1 MESDDGD
8 PLDWT
13 VDEVVAFLCHNPETP
28 WSQSA
33 SPAPRPNPVQFE
45 AALRENVI
53 TGEVLLHDV
62 DKETLREEL
71 GLKAIGHRSSM
82 LMAIRYLQRRSQ
94 KYQRSRVELA
104 SQLDDRRYSI
114 TPSQL
119 TTVISGSLDD
129 FSSPIYQ
136 NSVPPIA
143 TPQNLMHR
151 PRLTTPS
158 TSSLYQTKRTLPWD
172 AATSSNLR
180 GDESTTMT
188 ATARGS
194 ESATT
199 TSERPPTVPSP
210 AVSRPSAEQRIDP
223 FNPGERVRAYEHIV
237 VDAEGK
243 KRRRLDLSSVP
254 EPQKNTRVSKSLNI
268 PQDKNWYMGPD
279 RILSSQLFYP
289 STSDE
294 EDHSFVMLG
303 PPNLPTGQRHFV
315 KKCMN
320 YFFRQRPI
328 QLSSDNESSRLALI
342 PYDHS
347 KVNEHNEKF
356 FTLYTAANGTVTV
369 TQEDIKKWPQ
379 LEQAE
384 AAGSR
389 PSQTPEQSDPYSYL
403 LQKYPAGE
411 DSQDVCPLYGDS
423 GSEGEFDEETWQEIA
438 NERDDI
444 AQSKPA
450 KLTSAEV
457 DSIVEDCMAEF
468 VDRWRQNGLPK
479 EESKARKLWVTARR
493 AKCTYQKIKAINR
506 DVALLEKRLG
516 KVLEAIRGS
525 EYASKSELQTQCQSM
540 EQTVIDIQKQK
551 WRISVL
557 EEEKCPPKVASAPK
571 TKPLPK
577 PKISA
582 ADEES
587 LHSESDVSSD
597 FPDDFI
603 DDSEIQE
610 GVSSIENF
618 GNVDS
623 LDRRRTPTPTPSTS
637 DSDDDIISASG
648 IRRKS
653 RAERS
658 PFMATSSPSPATSGD
673 AQQAE
678 IIDLTMDSPSAS
690 ADEFRIETP
699 PLNPVRPRWTE
710 SDDVSLKMERSPS
723 ISPAPQLSSN
733 VVVEIPKRRPETINR
748 KAEGSKSTRKFNTPD
763 LPGHNDFVGL
773 RSCSWELLEERHDR
787 RRLLAKLIA
796 TMPDRERE
804 EMASLIP
811 EYEYDELKDLVK
823 QALRILLK
831 GQMEIPELD
840 GEKSELLMR
849 TASQFIS
856 WVNCMYMK
864 KGISKKHIRK
874 AQEEIADFKVFHKEL
889 CKGLGLC
896 KGLKFTPEL
905 SEKSTR
911 TSSENVDESEGEKS
925 ERVNAPHKKRK
936 KEVKESQDAKRNQAS
951 AQQRVARQEK
961 ERRRLEQKMKLMG
974 VSNTDPIRQA
984 VTFGDPIIYLDPH
997 IGQRVKP
1004 HQLNGIQFMWR
1015 ELIQDEKQ
1023 QGCLLAHT
1031 MGLGKTMQVIS
1042 LLNTISAASASN
1054 DPKISEQVPECFHRS
1069 QTLIL
1074 CPSSL
1079 IDNWYEEFLM
1089 WTPEESYIGPL
1100 RKVTA
1105 SMTSISERL
1114 REVSDWDKEGGI
1126 LIMSYDIFR
1135 KWIHNKGTQKM
1146 GKPLRD
1152 DEHANVRKWLLE
1164 GPNIIVADEAHKMKN
1179 PTSGISRAAVQFRS
1193 KSRIALTGSP
1203 LANNL
1208 TDYFTMVDWIAK
1220 GYLGEFPE
1228 FKANYVEPIEE
1239 GLYVDSTHYERR
1251 RSLKKLQVLKE
1262 ILEPKVNR
1270 ADITVLEGD
1279 LPPKVEFVITV
1290 PLTELQRA
1298 AYDSYVDSVVQGKLE
1313 VGTAKLWSWMAILGL
1328 CNNHPACF
1336 RDKLLSRA
1344 NEAQRAG
1351 SSMDEMLPGDEPIT
1365 QAGIPDSEKL
1375 VFEQERLFANVP
1387 DMKALNL
1394 SHRAHLLDR
1403 IISESIKAGDKVLV
1417 FSHSIPTL
1425 DYVEHVLKVSNR
1437 SYRRLDGKTPIST
1450 RQAATKSFNK
1460 DSDEKVY
1467 LISTRAGGLGLNI
1480 PGANRVVIFD
1490 FSFNPIWEEQAVG
1503 RAYRLGQQ
1511 KPVFVYRFIAGGTF
1525 EEIIYNKAI
1534 FKTQL
1539 AVRVVDK
1546 KNPIRWA
1553 SKKLN
1558 EYLFPAK
1565 PVKQHGIS
1573 EFVGKDPHVLDKIIK
1588 EDNGE
1593 ERAIRKIALTETFQ
1607 REDNDKLTEE
1617 ERKDVQQ
1624 ELDDERLR
1632 RTDPQAYQRLIFER
1646 QRREEQIRD
1655 AARRREAEIQA
1666 TLVPMSQPQ
1675 GQSWAGRPSLP
1686 IHYAAAQQARV
1697 PSSQV
1702 TPPSTAPPRSH
1713 DYGRPVHTY
1722 DDGPFAQAPNRATL
1736 PRSQSTS
1743 DAALAVPQNG
1753 AVHGAQP
1760 ALRARSGPPQQD
1772 GMAPP
1777 APSDMY
1783 WPSSPSSSSQL
1794 SDPPLRMESRS
1805 ASAESEP
1812 MQISDGGSSQPT
1824 QSKDGKKDG
1833 GSSCKTQ

>member
-1 MESDDGD
+1 MEPDDGD

-33 SPAPRPNPVQFE
+33 SQAPRPNPVQFE
-45 AALRENVI
+45 AALRENLI

-104 SQLDDRRYSI
+104 SQLDDHRYSV
-114 TPSQL
+114 TPSHL
-119 TTVISGSLDD
+119 TAVIPGPFEG
-129 FSSPIYQ
+129 FSSPIHQ
-136 NSVPPIA
+136 NSVPSTA
-143 TPQNLMHR
+143 TPQNPMQR
-151 PRLTTPS
+151 PCWMTPS
-158 TSSLYQTKRTLPWD
+158 ASTVSHTKRTFPSD
-172 AATSSNLR
+172 AAISSGLR
-180 GDESTTMT
+180 GDESTTTTGT
-188 ATARGS
+188 AKGS

-199 TSERPPTVPSP
+199 TSGRPPSVPPP
-210 AVSRPSAEQRIDP
+210 AVGRQPAEQRIDQS
-223 FNPGERVRAYEHIV
+223 NPGERVRAYEHIV

-243 KRRRLDLSSVP
+243 KRRRLDLSSLP
-254 EPQKNTRVSKSLNI
+254 EPQKNPRVSKSSNI
-268 PQDKNWYMGPD
+268 PQYKDWYIGPD
-279 RILSSQLFYP
+279 RILPSQLFYP
-289 STSDE
+289 STSGE
-294 EDHSFVMLG
+294 EDHSFVILG
-303 PPNLPTGQRHFV
+303 PPNLPTAQRHFV
-315 KKCMN
+315 RKCMN
-320 YFFRQRPI
+320 YFFRQQPI
-328 QLSSDNESSRLALI
+328 KLSSDTESSQMALI

-347 KVNEHNEKF
+347 KVTEHDEKF
-356 FTLYTAANGTVTV
+356 FTLYTATNGTVSI

-379 LEQAE
+379 LEQAG

-389 PSQTPEQSDPYSYL
+389 LSHTLEPSDPYSYL

-411 DSQDVCPLYGDS
+411 DNQDVCPLYGDS

-450 KLTSAEV
+450 KLTPAEV
-457 DSIVEDCMAEF
+457 DSVIEDCMAEF
-468 VDRWRQNGLPK
+468 VNRWRQNGLPK
-479 EESKARKLWVTARR
+479 EEYKARKLWVTARR
-493 AKCTYQKIKAINR
+493 AKCTYEKVKAINR
-506 DVALLEKRLG
+506 DVTLLEKRLG

-577 PKISA
+577 PEIRA
-582 ADEES
+582 TDEES

-597 FPDDFI
+597 FQDDFI
-603 DDSEIQE
+603 DDSEVQG
-610 GVSSIENF
+610 GVSPIENF
-618 GNVDS
+618 GGGDSVDG
-623 LDRRRTPTPTPSTS
+623 RRTAPASTPSTS
-637 DSDDDIISASG
+637 ESDDDIISPSG

-653 RAERS
+653 RAKRS
-658 PFMATSSPSPATSGD
+658 PFMATSSPSPEPSGS
-673 AQQAE
+673 AQRAE
-678 IIDLTMDSPSAS
+678 IIDLTMDSPPAS

-699 PLNPVRPRWTE
+699 PLNPVRPPRWTE
-710 SDDVSLKMERSPS
+710 SDDVSLKIERSPS
-723 ISPAPQLSSN
+723 ISPPPRLSSN
-733 VVVEIPKRRPETINR
+733 VVVEIPKRPEIINR
-748 KAEGSKSTRKFNTPD
+748 KPEGSKSTRKFNTPD
-763 LPGHNDFVGL
+763 LPDHYDFDGL
-773 RSCSWELLEERHDR
+773 LSYPWEVLEERHDR

-796 TMPDRERE
+796 AMPDSERE
-804 EMASLIP
+804 EMASSIP
-811 EYEYDELKDLVK
+811 EYEYGELKELVGRG
-823 QALRILLK
+823 LGVLLK
-831 GQMEIPELD
+831 GQMGIPELD
-840 GEKSELLMR
+840 SEQSELLMR

-856 WVNCMYMK
+856 WVNCIYIPAT
-864 KGISKKHIRK
+864 KGISKKHILK
-874 AQEEIADFKVFHKEL
+874 AQGEIADFKVFHKEL

-896 KGLKFTPEL
+896 KGLMFARDL

-911 TSSENVDESEGEKS
+911 TSSEHVDESEGGNS

-961 ERRRLEQKMKLMG
+961 ERRRLEHKMKLMG
-974 VSNTDPIRQA
+974 VSNTDPTRQA
-984 VTFGDPIIYLDPH
+984 VSFGDPIIYLDPH

-1042 LLNTISAASASN
+1042 LLNTISAAAASN

-1089 WTPEESYIGPL
+1089 WTPEESRIGPL

-1105 SMTSISERL
+1105 SMIAVSERL
-1114 REVSDWDKEGGI
+1114 REVSDWDEEGGV

-1135 KWIHNKGTQKM
+1135 KWIHNQETKKM
-1146 GKPLRD
+1146 RKPLRD

-1179 PTSGISRAAVQFRS
+1179 STSGISRAAMQFRS

-1262 ILEPKVNR
+1262 ILEPKINR
-1270 ADITVLEGD
+1270 AAITVLEGD

-1298 AYDSYVDSVVQGKLE
+1298 AYDSYVDSVVQGKIE
-1313 VGTAKLWSWMAILGL
+1313 VGTAKLWTWMAILGL

-1351 SSMDEMLPGDEPIT
+1351 SNSDEMLPGDEPIT

-1375 VFEQERLFANVP
+1375 VFEQEQLFANVP

-1394 SHRAHLLDR
+1394 SYRAQLLDR
-1403 IISESIKAGDKVLV
+1403 VISESIEAGDKVLV

-1425 DYVEHVLKVSNR
+1425 DYVEHVLKASDR

-1450 RQAATKSFNK
+1450 RQAATKSFNTV
-1460 DSDEKVY
+1460 SEEKVY

-1565 PVKQHGIS
+1565 SVKQHDVS
-1573 EFVGKDPHVLDKIIK
+1573 EFVGKDPYVLDKIIK

-1624 ELDDERLR
+1624 ELDEERLR

-1646 QRREEQIRD
+1646 QRREELMRD
-1655 AARRREAEIQA
+1655 AVRRREAERLA
-1666 TLVPMSQPQ
+1666 HLVPMSQPQ
-1675 GQSWAGRPSLP
+1675 GQSWPGRPNLP

-1697 PSSQV
+1697 PSPQV
-1702 TPPSTAPPRSH
+1702 PPPSTAPARSH
-1713 DYGRPVHTY
+1713 DSGHRVHAY
-1722 DDGPFAQAPNRATL
+1722 DDGPFAHAPNMPDL

-1743 DAALAVPQNG
+1743 NAELAVPRNG
-1753 AVHGAQP
+1753 PVRGTQP
-1760 ALRARSGPPQQD
+1760 ARRAQTGPPQHD
-1772 GMAPP
+1772 GMVPP
-1777 APSDMY
+1777 ALSEPST
-1783 WPSSPSSSSQL
+1783 PSSQS
-1794 SDPPLRMESRS
+1794 SDPPLRLESRS

-1812 MQISDGGSSQPT
+1812 MQILDGGSSQPA

>member
-33 SPAPRPNPVQFE
+33 SQAPRPNPVQFE
-45 AALRENVI
+45 AALRENLI

-94 KYQRSRVELA
+94 KYQRSRVEFA
-104 SQLDDRRYSI
+104 SQLDDRRYSV
-114 TPSQL
+114 TPSHL
-119 TTVISGSLDD
+119 TAVIPGSFEE
-129 FSSPIYQ
+129 FSSPIHQ
-136 NSVPPIA
+136 NSVLPAA
-143 TPQNLMHR
+143 TPQSLIQR
-151 PRLTTPS
+151 PCWMTPS
-158 TSSLYQTKRTLPWD
+158 ASTVPQNKRSFPPD
-172 AATSSNLR
+172 AATSSDLR
-180 GDESTTMT
+180 GDESATTT
-188 ATARGS
+188 ATAKASG
-194 ESATT
+194 SATT
-199 TSERPPTVPSP
+199 TSERPPSFAPPAGQRKDPS
-210 AVSRPSAEQRIDP
+210 
-223 FNPGERVRAYEHIV
+223 NPGDRVRAYEHIV

-243 KRRRLDLSSVP
+243 KRRRLDLSSLP
-254 EPQKNTRVSKSLNI
+254 ESQKNPHGLKSSSS
-268 PQDKNWYMGPD
+268 PQDKDWYMGPD
-279 RILSSQLFYP
+279 RILPSQLFYP

-303 PPNLPTGQRHFV
+303 PQNLPTAQRHFV
-315 KKCMN
+315 RKCMN
-320 YFFRQRPI
+320 YFFRQQPM
-328 QLSSDNESSRLALI
+328 QLSSDNESSQMALI
-342 PYDHS
+342 PYDYS
-347 KVNEHNEKF
+347 KVSEHDKKF
-356 FTLYTAANGTVTV
+356 FTLYTATSGNVSV

-379 LEQAE
+379 LEQAR

-389 PSQTPEQSDPYSYL
+389 LSQTLEPSDPYSYL
-403 LQKYPAGE
+403 LQKYPAAE
-411 DSQDVCPLYGDS
+411 DNQDVCPLYGDS
-423 GSEGEFDEETWQEIA
+423 GSEGEYDEETWQEIA
-438 NERDDI
+438 NERDDT

-450 KLTSAEV
+450 KLTPTEV
-457 DSIVEDCMAEF
+457 DSVIEDYMAEF
-468 VDRWRQNGLPK
+468 VNRWRQNGLPK
-479 EESKARKLWVTARR
+479 EKYKARKLWVTARR
-493 AKCTYQKIKAINR
+493 AKCTYQKVKAINR
-506 DVALLEKRLG
+506 DIALLEKRLG

-525 EYASKSELQTQCQSM
+525 EYASTSEVQTQCQSM

-587 LHSESDVSSD
+587 LHSESDVTSD
-597 FPDDFI
+597 FQDDFI
-603 DDSEIQE
+603 DDSEAKE
-610 GVSSIENF
+610 GISSVQNF
-618 GNVDS
+618 ENVDS
-623 LDRRRTPTPTPSTS
+623 VDRRQTPASTPSTS
-637 DSDDDIISASG
+637 ESDDDIISPSG

-653 RAERS
+653 RAKRS
-658 PFMATSSPSPATSGD
+658 PFMATSSPSPDPSGN

-678 IIDLTMDSPSAS
+678 IIDLTMDSPAAS
-690 ADEFRIETP
+690 ADEFRTETP
-699 PLNPVRPRWTE
+699 PLNPARPPRRTE
-710 SDDVSLKMERSPS
+710 SDDVSLKIERSPS
-723 ISPAPQLSSN
+723 ISPTPQLSSN
-733 VVVEIPKRRPETINR
+733 VVVEIPKRRPDIINR

-763 LPGHNDFVGL
+763 LPDHNDFDGL
-773 RSCSWELLEERHDR
+773 LSYPWDLLEERHDR

-796 TMPDRERE
+796 TMPDSERE

-811 EYEYDELKDLVK
+811 QYEYDELKDIVK
-823 QALRILLK
+823 QALGVLLK
-831 GQMEIPELD
+831 GQEEMPELD
-840 GEKSELLMR
+840 SEKSRLLMR
-849 TASQFIS
+849 TASQFVS
-856 WVNCMYMK
+856 WVNCMYMEK
-864 KGISKKHIRK
+864 AISRKRIRK
-874 AQEEIADFKVFHKEL
+874 AQEEIADFRVFHKEL

-896 KGLKFTPEL
+896 KGRKFDREP
-905 SEKSTR
+905 SEKSIR
-911 TSSENVDESEGEKS
+911 TSSEHVDESEGEKS
-925 ERVNAPHKKRK
+925 ERVNAPHRKRK

-961 ERRRLEQKMKLMG
+961 ERRRLEHKMKLMG
-974 VSNTDPIRQA
+974 VSNTDPTRQA
-984 VTFGDPIIYLDPH
+984 VSFGDPTIYLDPH

-1042 LLNTISAASASN
+1042 LLNTISAAAASN
-1054 DPKISEQVPECFHRS
+1054 DPKISEQVPERFHRS

-1089 WTPEESYIGPL
+1089 WTPEESRIGPL

-1105 SMTSISERL
+1105 SMIAVSERL

-1135 KWIHNKGTQKM
+1135 KWIHNKETKKM
-1146 GKPLRD
+1146 QKPLRD

-1179 PTSGISRAAVQFRS
+1179 STSGISRAAVQFRS

-1270 ADITVLEGD
+1270 AAITVLEGD
-1279 LPPKVEFVITV
+1279 MPPKVEFVITV

-1298 AYDSYVDSVVQGKLE
+1298 AYDSYVDSVVQGKTE
-1313 VGTAKLWSWMAILGL
+1313 VGTAKLWTWMAILGL

-1375 VFEQERLFANVP
+1375 VSEQERLFANVP
-1387 DMKALNL
+1387 DMNALNL
-1394 SHRAHLLDR
+1394 SYRAQLLDR

-1425 DYVEHVLKVSNR
+1425 NYVEHVLKVSKR

-1450 RQAATKSFNK
+1450 RQAATKSFNI
-1460 DSDEKVY
+1460 DSEEKVY

-1565 PVKQHGIS
+1565 MVKQHDIS
-1573 EFVGKDPHVLDKIIK
+1573 EFVGKDPHVLDKIIN

-1624 ELDDERLR
+1624 ELDEERLR

-1646 QRREEQIRD
+1646 QRREELVRD
-1655 AARRREAEIQA
+1655 AARRREAERLA
-1666 TLVPMSQPQ
+1666 TMVPMSQPQ
-1675 GQSWAGRPSLP
+1675 GQSWPGRPILP

-1702 TPPSTAPPRSH
+1702 PLPSTAPARSH
-1713 DYGRPVHTY
+1713 ECGDRVHTY
-1722 DDGPFAQAPNRATL
+1722 DDGPFAPAHNRPIL
-1736 PRSQSTS
+1736 PRSQSMS
-1743 DAALAVPQNG
+1743 NAELAVSQNG
-1753 AVHGAQP
+1753 AVDGNQP
-1760 ALRARSGPPQQD
+1760 AYRAQTGPPQHD
-1772 GMAPP
+1772 GMV
-1777 APSDMY
+1777 PSALSE
-1783 WPSSPSSSSQL
+1783 PSSPYSPS
-1794 SDPPLRMESRS
+1794 SDPPLLIESRS
-1805 ASAESEP
+1805 ASAEPEP
-1812 MQISDGGSSQPT
+1812 MHLPDGGSSQPT

>member
-1 MESDDGD
+1 MEADDGD

-33 SPAPRPNPVQFE
+33 SQAPRPNPVQFE
-45 AALRENVI
+45 AALREHLI

-62 DKETLREEL
+62 DKETLRDEL
-71 GLKAIGHRSSM
+71 GLKAIGHRSSI

-94 KYQRSRVELA
+94 KYQSSRVELA
-104 SQLDDRRYSI
+104 SQLDNRRYSV
-114 TPSQL
+114 TPSHL
-119 TTVISGSLDD
+119 TAVVPSPFEE
-129 FSSPIYQ
+129 FSSPIHR
-136 NSVPPIA
+136 NSALPTV
-143 TPQNLMHR
+143 TPQNLMQC
-151 PRLTTPS
+151 PRWVTPS
-158 TSSLYQTKRTLPWD
+158 ASTVSQTKRTFPRD
-172 AATSSNLR
+172 AATSGELR
-180 GDESTTMT
+180 GNESTTT
-188 ATARGS
+188 TVTSTGS

-199 TSERPPTVPSP
+199 TSER
-210 AVSRPSAEQRIDP
+210 RPSIAPPAEQRTDP
-223 FNPGERVRAYEHIV
+223 SNPGERVRAYEHIV

-243 KRRRLDLSSVP
+243 KRRRLDLSSLP
-254 EPQKNTRVSKSLNI
+254 DSQKNPPASKSSNA
-268 PQDKNWYMGPD
+268 PQDKDWYMGPD
-279 RILSSQLFYP
+279 RILPSQLFYP
-289 STSDE
+289 SISDDDD
-294 EDHSFVMLG
+294 DHSFVMLG
-303 PPNLPTGQRHFV
+303 PPNLPTAQRHFV
-315 KKCMN
+315 RKCMN
-320 YFFRQRPI
+320 YFLRQKPI
-328 QLSSDNESSRLALI
+328 QLSSDNESSRMALI
-342 PYDHS
+342 PYEHS
-347 KVNEHNEKF
+347 SASEHDKKF
-356 FTLYTAANGTVTV
+356 FTLYTATRGNVSV

-379 LEQAE
+379 LEQTG

-389 PSQTPEQSDPYSYL
+389 LSQTLEPSDPYSYL
-403 LQKYPAGE
+403 LQKYPAAE
-411 DSQDVCPLYGDS
+411 DNQDVCPLYGDS
-423 GSEGEFDEETWQEIA
+423 GSEGEFDEETWQEID
-438 NERDDI
+438 NERND
-444 AQSKPA
+444 AVQSKPA

-457 DSIVEDCMAEF
+457 DSVIEDCMAEF
-468 VDRWRQNGLPK
+468 VNRWRQNGLPR
-479 EESKARKLWVTARR
+479 EEYKARKLWVTARR
-493 AKCTYQKIKAINR
+493 AKCTYQKVKAINR
-506 DVALLEKRLG
+506 DITLLEKRLG

-557 EEEKCPPKVASAPK
+557 EEEKCPPKVAPAPRP
-571 TKPLPK
+571 KPLPK
-577 PKISA
+577 PKPSA

-587 LHSESDVSSD
+587 LYSESDVTSD
-597 FPDDFI
+597 FQDDFI
-603 DDSEIQE
+603 DESEAQE
-610 GVSSIENF
+610 EVSSVENF

-623 LDRRRTPTPTPSTS
+623 IDRGYVPASTPSTS
-637 DSDDDIISASG
+637 ESDDDIISPSG

-653 RAERS
+653 RAKRS
-658 PFMATSSPSPATSGD
+658 PFMATSSPSPAPSGN

-678 IIDLTMDSPSAS
+678 IIDLTMDSPPAS

-699 PLNPVRPRWTE
+699 PLNPVRPPRLSE
-710 SDDVSLKMERSPS
+710 SDDVSLKVERSPS
-723 ISPAPQLSSN
+723 ISPPPRLSSN
-733 VVVEIPKRRPETINR
+733 VVVEIPRRRPEITNQ
-748 KAEGSKSTRKFNTPD
+748 KPEVTKSSHKPNTPD
-763 LPGHNDFVGL
+763 LPDHNDFDGL
-773 RSCSWELLEERHDR
+773 LSYPWELLEERYDR

-796 TMPDRERE
+796 TMPDCDRE

-811 EYEYDELKDLVK
+811 EYEYDELNDLVK
-823 QALRILLK
+823 QALRVLSE
-831 GQMEIPELD
+831 GQEEIPELD
-840 GEKSELLMR
+840 SGKSRLLMR
-849 TASQFIS
+849 TASQFVS
-856 WVNCMYMK
+856 WVNCMYMEK
-864 KGISKKHIRK
+864 AISKKRIRK
-874 AQEEIADFKVFHKEL
+874 AQKEIADFRVFHKEL
-889 CKGLGLC
+889 CRGLGLC
-896 KGLKFTPEL
+896 KGRKFDSEP

-911 TSSENVDESEGEKS
+911 TPSEHVNASEGEKS
-925 ERVNAPHKKRK
+925 ERVNAPHRKRK

-961 ERRRLEQKMKLMG
+961 ERRRLEHKMKLMG
-974 VSNTDPIRQA
+974 VSNTDPTRQA
-984 VTFGDPIIYLDPH
+984 VSFGDPTIYLDPH

-1042 LLNTISAASASN
+1042 LLDTISAAAASN

-1089 WTPEESYIGPL
+1089 WTPEESRIGPL

-1105 SMTSISERL
+1105 SMIAVSERL

-1135 KWIHNKGTQKM
+1135 KWIHNKETKKM
-1146 GKPLRD
+1146 DKPLRD
-1152 DEHANVRKWLLE
+1152 DEHANVKKWLLE

-1179 PTSGISRAAVQFRS
+1179 SSSGISRAAVQFRS

-1228 FKANYVEPIEE
+1228 FNANYVEPIEE

-1251 RSLKKLQVLKE
+1251 KSLKKLQVLKE

-1270 ADITVLEGD
+1270 AAITVLEGD
-1279 LPPKVEFVITV
+1279 MPPKVEFVITV

-1298 AYDSYVDSVVQGKLE
+1298 AYDSYVDSVVQGKTE
-1313 VGTAKLWSWMAILGL
+1313 VGTAKLWTWMAILGL

-1336 RDKLLSRA
+1336 RHKLLSRA
-1344 NEAQRAG
+1344 NEAQSAG
-1351 SSMDEMLPGDEPIT
+1351 SSLDEMLPGDEPIT

-1375 VFEQERLFANVP
+1375 VSEQERLFANVP
-1387 DMKALNL
+1387 DMNALNL
-1394 SHRAHLLDR
+1394 SYRAQLLDR

-1425 DYVEHVLKVSNR
+1425 NYVEHVLKISKR

-1450 RQAATKSFNK
+1450 RQAATKSFNTV
-1460 DSDEKVY
+1460 SDEKVY

-1565 PVKQHGIS
+1565 PVKQHDIS

-1624 ELDDERLR
+1624 ELDEERLR
-1632 RTDPQAYQRLIFER
+1632 RTDPEAYQRLIFER
-1646 QRREEQIRD
+1646 QRKEEFVRD
-1655 AARRREAEIQA
+1655 GGRRREAERLAIM
-1666 TLVPMSQPQ
+1666 VPMSQPQ
-1675 GQSWAGRPSLP
+1675 GQSWPGRPVLP

-1702 TPPSTAPPRSH
+1702 PPPSTAPSRPRDWGH
-1713 DYGRPVHTY
+1713 RVHTY
-1722 DDGPFAQAPNRATL
+1722 DDGPFTHARNRPTS

-1743 DAALAVPQNG
+1743 NAELAVSQNG
-1753 AVHGAQP
+1753 AVDGTQP
-1760 ALRARSGPPQQD
+1760 AYRAQTGSQQHD
-1772 GMAPP
+1772 GMAPS
-1777 APSDMY
+1777 ALSELS
-1783 WPSSPSSSSQL
+1783 WPSPI
-1794 SDPPLRMESRS
+1794 PPLLIESRS
-1805 ASAESEP
+1805 ASPELHP
-1812 MQISDGGSSQPT
+1812 MQLSNGGSSQAT
-1824 QSKDGKKDG
+1824 QSTDGNKDG

>member
-1 MESDDGD
+1 MESDGGD

-33 SPAPRPNPVQFE
+33 SQAPRPHPVQFE
-45 AALRENVI
+45 AALRENLI

-104 SQLDDRRYSI
+104 SQLDDRRYSV
-114 TPSQL
+114 TPSHL
-119 TTVISGSLDD
+119 TAVTPGPFEE
-129 FSSPIYQ
+129 FSSPIHQ
-136 NSVPPIA
+136 SSVPPTA
-143 TPQNLMHR
+143 TPQDLMQR
-151 PRLTTPS
+151 PHWMTPS
-158 TSSLYQTKRTLPWD
+158 ASTVSHTKRTFPPD
-172 AATSSNLR
+172 AATSSGLR
-180 GDESTTMT
+180 GDESTTTT
-188 ATARGS
+188 AAAKGS

-199 TSERPPTVPSP
+199 TSERPPSAPPP
-210 AVSRPSAEQRIDP
+210 AVSSPPAEQRIDKS
-223 FNPGERVRAYEHIV
+223 NPGERVRAYEHIV
-237 VDAEGK
+237 VDAEGQ
-243 KRRRLDLSSVP
+243 KRRRLDLSSLP
-254 EPQKNTRVSKSLNI
+254 EPQRSPPASKSSNI
-268 PQDKNWYMGPD
+268 PQDKDWYIGPD
-279 RILSSQLFYP
+279 RILPSQLFYP
-289 STSDE
+289 SISGE

-303 PPNLPTGQRHFV
+303 PPNLPTAQRHFV

-320 YFFRQRPI
+320 YFFRQQPI
-328 QLSSDNESSRLALI
+328 QLSSDTESSQMALI

-347 KVNEHNEKF
+347 KVSEHDEKF
-356 FTLYTAANGTVTV
+356 FTLYTATNGTVSV
-369 TQEDIKKWPQ
+369 TQENIKKWPQ
-379 LEQAE
+379 LEQAG
-384 AAGSR
+384 AAGS
-389 PSQTPEQSDPYSYL
+389 SQTLEPSDPYSYL
-403 LQKYPAGE
+403 LQKYPAVE
-411 DSQDVCPLYGDS
+411 DNQDVCPLYGDS

-438 NERDDI
+438 HERDDI

-450 KLTSAEV
+450 KLTPAEV
-457 DSIVEDCMAEF
+457 DSVIEDCMAEF
-468 VDRWRQNGLPK
+468 VNRWRQNGLPK
-479 EESKARKLWVTARR
+479 EEYKARKLWVTARR
-493 AKCTYQKIKAINR
+493 AKCTYQKVKAINR
-506 DVALLEKRLG
+506 DVTLLEKRLG

-540 EQTVIDIQKQK
+540 EQTIIDIQKQK
-551 WRISVL
+551 WRVSVL

-577 PKISA
+577 PEVRA

-597 FPDDFI
+597 LQDDFI
-603 DDSEIQE
+603 DDSEVQ
-610 GVSSIENF
+610 GGASFIENP
-618 GNVDS
+618 GNGDS
-623 LDRRRTPTPTPSTS
+623 IDRRRTTPASTPSTS
-637 DSDDDIISASG
+637 ESDDDIISPSG

-653 RAERS
+653 RAKRS
-658 PFMATSSPSPATSGD
+658 PFMATSSPSPDSSD
-673 AQQAE
+673 NAQRSE
-678 IIDLTMDSPSAS
+678 IIDLTMDSPPAS

-699 PLNPVRPRWTE
+699 PLNPVRPTRWTE
-710 SDDVSLKMERSPS
+710 SDDVSLKIERSPS
-723 ISPAPQLSSN
+723 ISPPPRLSSN
-733 VVVEIPKRRPETINR
+733 VVVEIPKRPEIINR
-748 KAEGSKSTRKFNTPD
+748 KPEGSKSTRKFNTSD
-763 LPGHNDFVGL
+763 LPDHNDFDGL
-773 RSCSWELLEERHDR
+773 LSYPWEVLEERHDR

-796 TMPDRERE
+796 AMPDSERE
-804 EMASLIP
+804 EMASSIP
-811 EYEYDELKDLVK
+811 EYEYGELKELVG
-823 QALRILLK
+823 QGLGILLK
-831 GQMEIPELD
+831 GQIGIPELD
-840 GEKSELLMR
+840 SEQSELLMR

-856 WVNCMYMK
+856 WVNCIYIPAS
-864 KGISKKHIRK
+864 KGISKKHILK
-874 AQEEIADFKVFHKEL
+874 AQDEIADFKVFHKEL

-896 KGLKFTPEL
+896 KGLKFAREP

-911 TSSENVDESEGEKS
+911 TSSEHVDESEGENS
-925 ERVNAPHKKRK
+925 EHVNAPHKKRK
-936 KEVKESQDAKRNQAS
+936 KEVKESQDVKRNQAS

-961 ERRRLEQKMKLMG
+961 ERRRLEHKMKLMG
-974 VSNTDPIRQA
+974 VSNTDPTRQA
-984 VTFGDPIIYLDPH
+984 VSFGDPIIYLDPH

-1042 LLNTISAASASN
+1042 LLNTISAAAASN

-1089 WTPEESYIGPL
+1089 WTPEESCIGFV
-1100 RKVTA
+1100 RIVTA
-1105 SMTSISERL
+1105 SMAVSERL
-1114 REVSDWDKEGGI
+1114 REVSDWDEEGGI

-1135 KWIHNKGTQKM
+1135 KWIHNKETKKM
-1146 GKPLRD
+1146 RKPLRD

-1179 PTSGISRAAVQFRS
+1179 STSGISLAAVQFRS

-1270 ADITVLEGD
+1270 AAITVLQGD
-1279 LPPKVEFVITV
+1279 LPPKVEFVITL
-1290 PLTELQRA
+1290 PLTELQQA
-1298 AYDSYVDSVVQGKLE
+1298 AYDSYVDSVVQGKTE
-1313 VGTAKLWSWMAILGL
+1313 VGTAKLWTWMAILGL

-1336 RDKLLSRA
+1336 RNKLLSRA

-1351 SSMDEMLPGDEPIT
+1351 SSLDEMLPGDEPIT

-1394 SHRAHLLDR
+1394 SYRAQLLDR
-1403 IISESIKAGDKVLV
+1403 IISESIRAGDKVLV

-1450 RQAATKSFNK
+1450 RQAATKSFNTV
-1460 DSDEKVY
+1460 SEEKVY

-1565 PVKQHGIS
+1565 AVKQHDIS
-1573 EFVGKDPHVLDKIIK
+1573 EFVGKDPYVLDKIIK

-1624 ELDDERLR
+1624 ELDEERLR

-1646 QRREEQIRD
+1646 QRREELMRD
-1655 AARRREAEIQA
+1655 AARRREAERLSN
-1666 TLVPMSQPQ
+1666 LVPMSQPQ
-1675 GQSWAGRPSLP
+1675 GQSWPGRPNLP
-1686 IHYAAAQQARV
+1686 MHYAAAHQARV

-1702 TPPSTAPPRSH
+1702 APPSTAPPRSH
-1713 DYGRPVHTY
+1713 DYGHSVRSY
-1722 DDGPFAQAPNRATL
+1722 DDGPFAHAPNRPIL
-1736 PRSQSTS
+1736 SRSQSTS
-1743 DAALAVPQNG
+1743 NATLAVPQNG
-1753 AVHGAQP
+1753 AVHGTQP
-1760 ALRARSGPPQQD
+1760 AYRALTGPPQHD
-1772 GMAPP
+1772 GMVPP
-1777 APSDMY
+1777 ALSDPST
-1783 WPSSPSSSSQL
+1783 PSSQS
-1794 SDPPLRMESRS
+1794 SDPPLRMESLS

-1812 MQISDGGSSQPT
+1812 MQILDGATSQPA

>member
-13 VDEVVAFLCHNPETP
+13 VDEVVAFLCYNPETP

-33 SPAPRPNPVQFE
+33 SQAPRPNPVQFE
-45 AALRENVI
+45 AALRENLI

-71 GLKAIGHRSSM
+71 GLKAIGHRN
-82 LMAIRYLQRRSQ
+82 
-94 KYQRSRVELA
+94 
-104 SQLDDRRYSI
+104 
-114 TPSQL
+114 
-119 TTVISGSLDD
+119 G
-129 FSSPIYQ
+129 
-136 NSVPPIA
+136 
-143 TPQNLMHR
+143 
-151 PRLTTPS
+151 
-158 TSSLYQTKRTLPWD
+158 
-172 AATSSNLR
+172 
-180 GDESTTMT
+180 
-188 ATARGS
+188 
-194 ESATT
+194 SATT
-199 TSERPPTVPSP
+199 TSERPPSIAPP
-210 AVSRPSAEQRIDP
+210 AEQRKDP
-223 FNPGERVRAYEHIV
+223 SDPGDGVRAYEHIV

-243 KRRRLDLSSVP
+243 KRRRLDLSSLP
-254 EPQKNTRVSKSLNI
+254 EPQKNPRASKSSNS
-268 PQDKNWYMGPD
+268 PQDKDWYMGPD
-279 RILSSQLFYP
+279 RILPSQLFYP
-289 STSDE
+289 TTSDE

-303 PPNLPTGQRHFV
+303 PPNLPSAQRHFV
-315 KKCMN
+315 RK
-320 YFFRQRPI
+320 QQPI
-328 QLSSDNESSRLALI
+328 QLSSDNESSQMALI

-347 KVNEHNEKF
+347 KVSERDKKF
-356 FTLYTAANGTVTV
+356 FTLYTATSGNVSV

-379 LEQAE
+379 LEQAG
-384 AAGSR
+384 AAGS
-389 PSQTPEQSDPYSYL
+389 PLSQTLEPSDPYSYL
-403 LQKYPAGE
+403 LQKYPAAE
-411 DSQDVCPLYGDS
+411 DNEDVCPLYGDS

-438 NERDDI
+438 NERDDT
-444 AQSKPA
+444 AQNKPV
-450 KLTSAEV
+450 KLTPAEV
-457 DSIVEDCMAEF
+457 DSVIEDCMAEF
-468 VDRWRQNGLPK
+468 VNRWRQNGLPK
-479 EESKARKLWVTARR
+479 EKYKARKLWITARR
-493 AKCTYQKIKAINR
+493 AKCTYRKVKAINR
-506 DVALLEKRLG
+506 DITLLEKRLG

-557 EEEKCPPKVASAPK
+557 EEERCPPKVASALK

-587 LHSESDVSSD
+587 LHSESDVTSD
-597 FPDDFI
+597 FQDDFI
-603 DDSEIQE
+603 DDSEAQE
-610 GVSSIENF
+610 RVSSVENF

-623 LDRRRTPTPTPSTS
+623 VDRIQTPASTPSTS
-637 DSDDDIISASG
+637 ESDDDIISPSG

-653 RAERS
+653 RAKRS
-658 PFMATSSPSPATSGD
+658 PFMATSSPSPDTSGD

-678 IIDLTMDSPSAS
+678 IIDLTMDSPPAS

-699 PLNPVRPRWTE
+699 PLNPVRPPRRTE
-710 SDDVSLKMERSPS
+710 SDDVSLKVERSPS
-723 ISPAPQLSSN
+723 ISPPPQLSSN
-733 VVVEIPKRRPETINR
+733 VVVEIPKRRPEIINR
-748 KAEGSKSTRKFNTPD
+748 KHEGSKSTHKSNTPY
-763 LPGHNDFVGL
+763 LPDHNDFDGL
-773 RSCSWELLEERHDR
+773 LSYPWELLEERHDR

-796 TMPDRERE
+796 TMPDCERE
-804 EMASLIP
+804 VMASLIP
-811 EYEYDELKDLVK
+811 EYEYDELEDIVK
-823 QALRILLK
+823 QALGVLSK
-831 GQMEIPELD
+831 GQEEIPELD
-840 GEKSELLMR
+840 SEKSRLLMR
-849 TASQFIS
+849 AASQFVS
-856 WVNCMYMK
+856 WVNCMYMEK
-864 KGISKKHIRK
+864 AISRKRIRK
-874 AQEEIADFKVFHKEL
+874 AQEEIADFRVFHKEL

-896 KGLKFTPEL
+896 KGRKFDREP

-911 TSSENVDESEGEKS
+911 TSSEHVEESEGEKS
-925 ERVNAPHKKRK
+925 ERVNTPHRKRK

-961 ERRRLEQKMKLMG
+961 ERRRLEHKMKLMG
-974 VSNTDPIRQA
+974 VSNTDPTRQA
-984 VTFGDPIIYLDPH
+984 VSFGDPTIYLDPH

-1042 LLNTISAASASN
+1042 LLNTISAAAASN

-1089 WTPEESYIGPL
+1089 WTPEESRIGPL

-1105 SMTSISERL
+1105 SMIAVSERL

-1135 KWIHNKGTQKM
+1135 KWIHNKETKKM
-1146 GKPLRD
+1146 QKPLRD
-1152 DEHANVRKWLLE
+1152 DEHANVKKWLLE

-1179 PTSGISRAAVQFRS
+1179 STSGISRAAVQFRS

-1208 TDYFTMVDWIAK
+1208 TDYYTMVDWIAK

-1251 RSLKKLQVLKE
+1251 KSLKKLQVLKE

-1270 ADITVLEGD
+1270 AAITVLEGD
-1279 LPPKVEFVITV
+1279 MPPKVEFVITV

-1298 AYDSYVDSVVQGKLE
+1298 AYDSYVDSVVQGKTE
-1313 VGTAKLWSWMAILGL
+1313 VGTAKLWTWMAILGL

-1351 SSMDEMLPGDEPIT
+1351 SSLDEMLPGDESIT

-1375 VFEQERLFANVP
+1375 VSEQERLFAKVP
-1387 DMKALNL
+1387 DMNALNL
-1394 SHRAHLLDR
+1394 SYRAQLLDR

-1425 DYVEHVLKVSNR
+1425 DYVEHVLKVSKR

-1450 RQAATKSFNK
+1450 RQAATKSFNTV
-1460 DSDEKVY
+1460 SEEKVY

-1565 PVKQHGIS
+1565 SVKQHDIS

-1624 ELDDERLR
+1624 ELDEERLR

-1646 QRREEQIRD
+1646 QRREELLRD
-1655 AARRREAEIQA
+1655 AARRREAERLA
-1666 TLVPMSQPQ
+1666 TMVPIPI
-1675 GQSWAGRPSLP
+1675 LP
-1686 IHYAAAQQARV
+1686 IHYAAAQQSRAPSAQV
-1697 PSSQV
+1697 P
-1702 TPPSTAPPRSH
+1702 PPSTAPTGSH
-1713 DYGRPVHTY
+1713 DRGHRVHTY
-1722 DDGPFAQAPNRATL
+1722 DDGPFAHARNRPIL
-1736 PRSQSTS
+1736 PLSQSTS
-1743 DAALAVPQNG
+1743 NAELAVSPSG
-1753 AVHGAQP
+1753 AVDGTQP
-1760 ALRARSGPPQQD
+1760 AYRAQTGPPQHD
-1772 GMAPP
+1772 GMV
-1777 APSDMY
+1777 PSASSE
-1783 WPSSPSSSSQL
+1783 PSSPYSPSSN
-1794 SDPPLRMESRS
+1794 PPLLIESRG

-1812 MQISDGGSSQPT
+1812 MQSSDGGSSRPT

>member
-1 MESDDGD
+1 MEDDGD

-33 SPAPRPNPVQFE
+33 SQAPRPNPVQFE
-45 AALRENVI
+45 SALRENLI

-71 GLKAIGHRSSM
+71 GLNAIGHRSSM

-104 SQLDDRRYSI
+104 SQFDDRRYSL
-114 TPSQL
+114 TPSHL
-119 TTVISGSLDD
+119 TTVPASLED
-129 FSSPIYQ
+129 FSSPIHQ
-136 NSVPPIA
+136 NSVSSTA
-143 TPQNLMHR
+143 TPQSLMQR
-151 PRLTTPS
+151 PRLVTPS
-158 TSSLYQTKRTLPWD
+158 TSTLYPTKRTLPWD
-172 AATSSNLR
+172 ALSSSGLR
-180 GDESTTMT
+180 GDESTTTT
-188 ATARGS
+188 ATAKGS
-194 ESATT
+194 KSTTT
-199 TSERPPTVPSP
+199 TSERPPTVSSP
-210 AVSRPSAEQRIDP
+210 AVNHPPAEQRIDP
-223 FNPGERVRAYEHIV
+223 SNPSERVRAYEHIV

-243 KRRRLDLSSVP
+243 KRRRLDLSSLP
-254 EPQKNTRVSKSLNI
+254 EPQKNPHVSKSLNL

-279 RILSSQLFYP
+279 RILPSQLFYP

-303 PPNLPTGQRHFV
+303 PPNLPTGQRQFV
-315 KKCMN
+315 KRCMN

-328 QLSSDNESSRLALI
+328 QLSSDNESSQLALI

-384 AAGSR
+384 AAGPR

-403 LQKYPAGE
+403 LQKYPGGE

-423 GSEGEFDEETWQEIA
+423 GSEEEFDEETWQEIA

-450 KLTSAEV
+450 KLTPAEV
-457 DSIVEDCMAEF
+457 GSIVEDCMAEF
-468 VDRWRQNGLPK
+468 VDRWRHNGLPK

-525 EYASKSELQTQCQSM
+525 EYASKAELQTQCQSM

-571 TKPLPK
+571 TKPVPK
-577 PKISA
+577 PKNSA

-610 GVSSIENF
+610 GVSSIENI

-623 LDRRRTPTPTPSTS
+623 VDRRRTPTPTPSTS
-637 DSDDDIISASG
+637 DSDDDIISPSG

-653 RAERS
+653 TANRS
-658 PFMATSSPSPATSGD
+658 PFMATSSPSPAPSGD
-673 AQQAE
+673 AQRAE
-678 IIDLTMDSPSAS
+678 IIDLTMDSPLPS

-699 PLNPVRPRWTE
+699 PLNPVRPRRTE
-710 SDDVSLKMERSPS
+710 SDDLSLKLERSPS
-723 ISPAPQLSSN
+723 MSPAPQLSSN
-733 VVVEIPKRRPETINR
+733 AVVEIPKRRPEIING
-748 KAEGSKSTRKFNTPD
+748 KAEGSKSTRKNTTPD
-763 LPGHNDFVGL
+763 LPGHHDFVGL

-831 GQMEIPELD
+831 GQMEIPEFD
-840 GEKSELLMR
+840 TEKSELLMR

-874 AQEEIADFKVFHKEL
+874 AEDEIADFKVFHKEL

-896 KGLKFTPEL
+896 KGLKFREL
-905 SEKSTR
+905 SEKDTR
-911 TSSENVDESEGEKS
+911 ASSEHLDESEGEKS
-925 ERVNAPHKKRK
+925 EHVNAPHRKRK

-974 VSNTDPIRQA
+974 VSNTDPVRQA

-1079 IDNWYEEFLM
+1079 IDNWYEELLM

-1100 RKVTA
+1100 RKITA

-1114 REVSDWDKEGGI
+1114 REVSDWDEEGGI

-1135 KWIHNKGTQKM
+1135 QWIHNKGTQKR

-1152 DEHANVRKWLLE
+1152 NEHANVRKWLLD

-1179 PTSGISRAAVQFRS
+1179 PSSGISRAAVQFRS

-1270 ADITVLEGD
+1270 ADITALQGD

-1298 AYDSYVDSVVQGKLE
+1298 AYDSYVDSVVQGKVE
-1313 VGTAKLWSWMAILGL
+1313 VGTARLWSWMAILGL

-1351 SSMDEMLPGDEPIT
+1351 SSMDEMQPGDEPIT

-1375 VFEQERLFANVP
+1375 VSEQERLFANVS

-1394 SHRAHLLDR
+1394 SYRAHLLYR
-1403 IISESIKAGDKVLV
+1403 IIDESIKAGDKVLV

-1425 DYVEHVLKVSNR
+1425 DYVEHVLKVSHR

-1525 EEIIYNKAI
+1525 EEIIYNKAV

-1588 EDNGE
+1588 EDNSE

-1632 RTDPQAYQRLIFER
+1632 RTDPEAYQRVLLER
-1646 QRREEQIRD
+1646 QRKEEQMRQVE
-1655 AARRREAEIQA
+1655 RLA
-1666 TLVPMSQPQ
+1666 TLSQPQ
-1675 GQSWAGRPSLP
+1675 GQSWAGRPILP
-1686 IHYAAAQQARV
+1686 PHYAAQQARF

-1702 TPPSTAPPRSH
+1702 PPPSSAPTTSH
-1713 DYGRPVHTY
+1713 NYGIPTY
-1722 DDGPFAQAPNRATL
+1722 DDGPFAQAPSGPVL
-1736 PRSQSTS
+1736 PRSESTS
-1743 DAALAVPQNG
+1743 NAAFVVTQNG
-1753 AVHGAQP
+1753 VIHSAQS
-1760 ALRARSGPPQQD
+1760 AHRAESD

-1777 APSDMY
+1777 PLSDL
-1783 WPSSPSSSSQL
+1783 SSPSSPSSQL
-1794 SDPPLRMESRS
+1794 SDPPLRIESRS

-1812 MQISDGGSSQPT
+1812 MQISDGASSQPT

-1833 GSSCKTQ
+1833 GSGCKPQ

>member
-33 SPAPRPNPVQFE
+33 SQAPRPNPVQFE
-45 AALRENVI
+45 AALRENLI

-71 GLKAIGHRSSM
+71 GLRAIGHRSSM
-82 LMAIRYLQRRSQ
+82 LMAIRYLQGRSQ

-104 SQLDDRRYSI
+104 SQLDNRRYSV
-114 TPSQL
+114 TPSHLASVTPGPLQE
-119 TTVISGSLDD
+119 
-129 FSSPIYQ
+129 FSSPIHQ
-136 NSVPPIA
+136 NSVPPTA
-143 TPQNLMHR
+143 TPQNLSMQR
-151 PRLTTPS
+151 PHWMTLS
-158 TSSLYQTKRTLPWD
+158 TSTLYQTKRTLPRD
-172 AATSSNLR
+172 APTSSGPR
-180 GDESTTMT
+180 ADESTTITTT
-188 ATARGS
+188 AKGS
-194 ESATT
+194 ESATD
-199 TSERPPTVPSP
+199 TSERPPSVPP
-210 AVSRPSAEQRIDP
+210 AAVSRTPAEQHIDLS
-223 FNPGERVRAYEHIV
+223 NPGERVRAYEHVV

-243 KRRRLDLSSVP
+243 KRRRLDLSSLP
-254 EPQKNTRVSKSLNI
+254 EPRKTPRVSKPSNI
-268 PQDKNWYMGPD
+268 SQDKDWYMGPD
-279 RILSSQLFYP
+279 RILPSQLFYP

-294 EDHSFVMLG
+294 EDHSFVMLS
-303 PPNLPTGQRHFV
+303 PPNLPTAQRHFV
-315 KKCMN
+315 RKCMN
-320 YFFRQRPI
+320 YFFRQQPI
-328 QLSSDNESSRLALI
+328 QLSSDNETSQLALI

-347 KVNEHNEKF
+347 KINEHSEKF
-356 FTLYTAANGTVTV
+356 FTLYTATNGTVSV

-384 AAGSR
+384 AASSR
-389 PSQTPEQSDPYSYL
+389 SSQTLEPSDPYSYL
-403 LQKYPAGE
+403 IQKYPAGE
-411 DSQDVCPLYGDS
+411 DNQDVCPLYGDS

-438 NERDDI
+438 NERDDV

-450 KLTSAEV
+450 KLTPAEV
-457 DSIVEDCMAEF
+457 EAVVEDCMAEF

-479 EESKARKLWVTARR
+479 EEFKARKLWVTARR
-493 AKCTYQKIKAINR
+493 AKCTYQRIKAINR
-506 DVALLEKRLG
+506 DVTLLEKRLG

-557 EEEKCPPKVASAPK
+557 EEEKCPPKVAAPPK
-571 TKPLPK
+571 TKLPK
-577 PKISA
+577 LKTSA

-587 LHSESDVSSD
+587 LDSESDVSSD

-603 DDSEIQE
+603 DDSEVQE
-610 GVSSIENF
+610 QTSSIEDF
-618 GNVDS
+618 ENVDS
-623 LDRRRTPTPTPSTS
+623 VGRRRTPTPTPSTS
-637 DSDDDIISASG
+637 DSDDDIISPSG
-648 IRRKS
+648 IRRRS
-653 RAERS
+653 RAKRS
-658 PFMATSSPSPATSGD
+658 PFMATSSPSPAPSGN
-673 AQQAE
+673 ALRAE
-678 IIDLTMDSPSAS
+678 IIDLTMDSPSIS
-690 ADEFRIETP
+690 AEEFRIETP

-710 SDDVSLKMERSPS
+710 SDDISLKIERSPS
-723 ISPAPQLSSN
+723 ISPGPRLSSN
-733 VVVEIPKRRPETINR
+733 VIVEIPNRRPEIINR
-748 KAEGSKSTRKFNTPD
+748 KSEGSKSTRKFDTSD
-763 LPGHNDFVGL
+763 LPDHNDFVAL
-773 RSCSWELLEERHDR
+773 LSYPWEILEERHDR

-796 TMPDRERE
+796 SLPDRERE
-804 EMASLIP
+804 EMASSIP
-811 EYEYDELKDLVK
+811 EYEYGELNDLVK
-823 QALRILLK
+823 QALRILSK
-831 GQMEIPELD
+831 DQMEIPQLD
-840 GEKSELLMR
+840 SEKSRLLMR

-856 WVNCMYMK
+856 WVNCIHIP
-864 KGISKKHIRK
+864 KGISRKHIHK
-874 AQEEIADFKVFHKEL
+874 AQDNIADFKDFHKEL

-896 KGLKFTPEL
+896 RGLKFSEER

-911 TSSENVDESEGEKS
+911 TSSEHVDESEGEKS
-925 ERVNAPHKKRK
+925 ELVHAPHKKRK
-936 KEVKESQDAKRNQAS
+936 REVKESQDAKRNQAS
-951 AQQRVARQEK
+951 AQQRVVRQEK
-961 ERRRLEQKMKLMG
+961 ERKRLEHKMKRMG
-974 VSNTDPIRQA
+974 VSNTDPTRQA
-984 VTFGDPIIYLDPH
+984 VSFGEPIIYLDPH

-1042 LLNTISAASASN
+1042 LLNTIAAAAASN

-1089 WTPEESYIGPL
+1089 WTPEEWRIGPL

-1105 SMTSISERL
+1105 SMTAVSERL
-1114 REVSDWDKEGGI
+1114 RQVSDWDEEGGI

-1135 KWIHNKGTQKM
+1135 KWIHNKETEKM
-1146 GKPLRD
+1146 RKPLRD

-1179 PTSGISRAAVQFRS
+1179 STSGISRAAVQFRS
-1193 KSRIALTGSP
+1193 KTRIALTGSP

-1251 RSLKKLQVLKE
+1251 KSLKKLQVLKE

-1270 ADITVLEGD
+1270 AAITVLEGD
-1279 LPPKVEFVITV
+1279 LPPKIEFVITV

-1298 AYDSYVDSVVQGKLE
+1298 AYDSYVDSVVQGKVE
-1313 VGTAKLWSWMAILGL
+1313 VPGTAKLWTWMAILGL

-1351 SSMDEMLPGDEPIT
+1351 SSLDEMLPGDEPIT

-1375 VFEQERLFANVP
+1375 VVEQERLFANVP

-1394 SHRAHLLDR
+1394 SYRAQLLDR

-1425 DYVEHVLKVSNR
+1425 DYVEHVLKVSSR
-1437 SYRRLDGKTPIST
+1437 SYRRLDGKTPINT
-1450 RQAATKSFNK
+1450 RQAATKSFNTV
-1460 DSDEKVY
+1460 SEEKVY

-1565 PVKQHGIS
+1565 PVKQHDIS
-1573 EFVGKDPHVLDKIIK
+1573 EFVGKDPYVLDKIIK

-1632 RTDPQAYQRLIFER
+1632 RTDPQAYQRLILER
-1646 QRREEQIRD
+1646 QRREEHVRQAERL
-1655 AARRREAEIQA
+1655 AASM
-1666 TLVPMSQPQ
+1666 PMSQPQ
-1675 GQSWAGRPSLP
+1675 GQSWPGRPNMP
-1686 IHYAAAQQARV
+1686 IHYAAAQRARV
-1697 PSSQV
+1697 PPSQV
-1702 TPPSTAPPRSH
+1702 PPPSTAPARSH
-1713 DYGRPVHTY
+1713 DSGPPAPIHTY
-1722 DDGPFAQAPNRATL
+1722 NDGPFARAPNQPIL

-1743 DAALAVPQNG
+1743 NAVVAAPQNA
-1753 AVHGAQP
+1753 AVHDAQP
-1760 ALRARSGPPQQD
+1760 APRAQSGPPQQD
-1772 GMAPP
+1772 GMV
-1777 APSDMY
+1777 PSALPEPSL
-1783 WPSSPSSSSQL
+1783 PSSQS

-1805 ASAESEP
+1805 ASAESQP
-1812 MQISDGGSSQPT
+1812 GQMDGGSLQPAR
-1824 QSKDGKKDG
+1824 SRDDKKDG
-1833 GSSCKTQ
+1833 GGSCKPQ